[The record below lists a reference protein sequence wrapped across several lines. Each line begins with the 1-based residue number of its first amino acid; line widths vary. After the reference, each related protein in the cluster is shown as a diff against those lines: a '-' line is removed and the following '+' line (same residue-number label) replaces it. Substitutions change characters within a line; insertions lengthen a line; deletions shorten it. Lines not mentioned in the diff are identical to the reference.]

1 MHKESKIFLLSID
14 TRGVIVIE
22 LISECLTEMQ
32 LKAMRKCMRGKVNE
46 CIIQW
51 LSKSTSFRYVIH
63 GELAKGRI
71 MV

>member
-1 MHKESKIFLLSID
+1 
-14 TRGVIVIE
+14 VIE

-46 CIIQW
+46 CIQW
-51 LSKSTSFRYVIH
+51 LSKSTYFRYVIH